1 MSAARTTAV
10 VLMPGQ
16 VEQRLFTPEA
26 MAGMVAEAQANAVV
40 KDADEGKEFCI
51 LDLPKGFLD
60 SSALYCRSACAWANV
75 EATGAKIHVSQ
86 RPWCRAASRPP
97 EAGAFSPF
105 LQE

>member
-40 KDADEGKEFCI
+40 KDADEGKEFGRG
-51 LDLPKGFLD
+51 K
-60 SSALYCRSACAWANV
+60 R
-75 EATGAKIHVSQ
+75 Q
-86 RPWCRAASRPP
+86 R
-97 EAGAFSPF
+97 
-105 LQE
+105 